1 METFYH
7 NDISLKIFEGI
18 YCPAEDSLLLAE
30 YLEKQDLQGKN
41 VLEVGTGS
49 GFVSIVAAK
58 KGAEVDACDINPD
71 AIECAEINAKSN
83 NAKINFFTS
92 DLFSNVKGSY
102 DIIIFNP
109 PYLPEDEDD
118 SIAGKDII
126 YSGGKEGKE
135 TIERFLKGAHGYLKK
150 GGYILLITSSLTGK
164 LKHSFSSEVVA
175 RKKVWME
182 ELILHKLKIKG

>member
-126 YSGGKEGKE
+126 
-135 TIERFLKGAHGYLKK
+135 IERFLKGAHGYLKK